1 MSETSDPR
9 AWAER
14 AEEDFTLAKSAFQR
28 KKPLV
33 AGTCFHAQQC
43 AEKYLKALLVSKNAD
58 FPKTHDLLMLNDLCS
73 SAGVFLEIDVRLLNS
88 LTDYAVRTRYPGDSP
103 SAADAKEALEIAN
116 TIRKFARIVLG
127 VK

>member
-1 MSETSDPR
+1 MSETNDPR
-9 AWAER
+9 AWTER
-14 AEEDFTLAKSAFQR
+14 AEEDFTLAKSALQR

-33 AGTCFHAQQC
+33 GGTCFHAQQC
-43 AEKYLKALLVSKNAD
+43 AEKYMKALLISKGAD

-73 SAGVFLEIDVRLLNS
+73 SAGIFLEMDARLLNT

-103 SAADAKEALEIAN
+103 TADDAKEALEIAN
-116 TIRKFARIVLG
+116 SIRKFARAFLG